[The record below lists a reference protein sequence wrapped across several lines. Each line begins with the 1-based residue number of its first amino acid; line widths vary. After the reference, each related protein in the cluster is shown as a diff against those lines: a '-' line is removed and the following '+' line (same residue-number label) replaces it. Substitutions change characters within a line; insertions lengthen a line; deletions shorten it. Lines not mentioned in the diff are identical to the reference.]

1 MSKKILSQLTSP
13 TSLFLLALLAGLF
26 VYSLYSLSPGEQ
38 GNMSGMTTKQAY
50 AQSNDQTASWP
61 TTETTNESTPDDKSV
76 ANPDSQN
83 SDGQS
88 GQLEIPESD
97 VKPKIDIEKALSERS
112 IGADDAPVVIHE
124 YSSLSC
130 GHCATFHKQTLGKLK
145 EEYIDTGEVKL
156 VFHEF
161 PLNRPALFASMLAR
175 CLPEKQYYNFIQL
188 LFETQESW
196 AYVSDFDVRLKQ
208 NAKMAGLSEQEI
220 QKCLSDALYLEAM
233 VEQVKTAQ
241 EEHNIRSTPTFIFE
255 DSDMVLSGARSFEDF
270 SKAIEQQLDQ

>member
-13 TSLFLLALLAGLF
+13 TSLVLLALLAGLF

-38 GNMSGMTTKQAY
+38 GNMSGITAKKAH
-50 AQSNDQTASWP
+50 AQSNDQTASR
-61 TTETTNESTPDDKSV
+61 TATETENKSTPAGKAV
-76 ANPDSQN
+76 ANSNSQN
-83 SDGQS
+83 SDGQG

-97 VKPKIDIEKALSERS
+97 MKPKIDIEKALSERS
-112 IGADDAPVVIHE
+112 IGADDAPIVIHE

-130 GHCATFHKQTLGKLK
+130 GHCATFHNQTLGKLK
-145 EEYIDTGEVKL
+145 EKYIDTGKVKL

-161 PLNRPALFASMLAR
+161 PLNRPALFASMLSR

-208 NAKMAGLSEQEI
+208 NAKMAGISEQEI
-220 QKCLSDALYLEAM
+220 EKCLSDALYLEAM

-255 DSDMVLSGARSFEDF
+255 DSDLVLSGARSFEDF
-270 SKAIEQQLDQ
+270 RKAIEQQLDQ